1 MPNRDSA
8 VLGFPQ
14 TRPYAMSSLMI
25 MCRLGCVSSDQ
36 EGLQVRPMVP
46 EGIDAEEFQKI
57 NASSNITVQD
67 STNAVPSTKCI
78 SSSSSTPPLF
88 CVFVH
93 QFRMLDPS
101 RRRPKSSSWR
111 RPRIRVTDA
120 IHSPEIRPRS
130 CNSPTR
136 THPRNHPPFPHRSR
150 TRGEPSRRLMM

>member
-57 NASSNITVQD
+57 HESSNITATP
-67 STNAVPSTKCI
+67 TNAVPSTKCI

-88 CVFVH
+88 CVFIH
-93 QFRMLDPS
+93 QFWMLDPL
-101 RRRPKSSSWR
+101 RWRPKSSSWC
-111 RPRIRVTDA
+111 RPRIRVTDELFIRRKFNPGHA
-120 IHSPEIRPRS
+120 IHPLVPIREITPRS
-130 CNSPTR
+130 LIDPEQEVSPLG
-136 THPRNHPPFPHRSR
+136 N
-150 TRGEPSRRLMM
+150 